1 MSRSKDSVPE
11 EIVAALQGLI
21 ESARAAKLDF
31 TTQLLQIAQLD
42 ILMTLRD
49 ITSEE
54 LDELRA
60 ALERRAQSG
69 RVLDLEQLRRLR
81 RQRALRTP

>member
-1 MSRSKDSVPE
+1 MPRSKDKMAE
-11 EIVAALQGLI
+11 AIVATLHGLI

-42 ILMTLRD
+42 VLMTLHD
-49 ITSEE
+49 IAPEE
-54 LDELRA
+54 LDELRS
-60 ALERRAQSG
+60 ALERQNQGG

-81 RQRALRTP
+81 RQRALRKP

>member
-1 MSRSKDSVPE
+1 MPRSKITTAE
-11 EIVAALQGLI
+11 EIVATLHSLI

-42 ILMTLRD
+42 ILMTLHD
-49 ITSEE
+49 IAPQE
-54 LDELRA
+54 LDELRS
-60 ALERRAQSG
+60 ALERQSHSS

-81 RQRALRTP
+81 RQRAHRAP